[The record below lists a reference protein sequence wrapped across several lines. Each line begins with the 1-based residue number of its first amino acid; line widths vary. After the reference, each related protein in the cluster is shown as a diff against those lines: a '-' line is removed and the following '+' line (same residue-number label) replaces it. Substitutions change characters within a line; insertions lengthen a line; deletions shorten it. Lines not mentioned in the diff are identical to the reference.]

1 MSRFGFI
8 LAKSFPSES
17 DNSRNCV
24 QKATRRQDCGASG
37 RKDTQRVPIATHPRL
52 PFKRETAIHV
62 ICQSGGRSAKFCDKL
77 QDNGYLSVY
86 DVDGGVD
93 AWKASGMELVNGEKS
108 MSMERQVR
116 IAAGT
121 MVIIGVAFGAAV
133 APAWYALSGFIGA
146 GLVFAGV
153 TDTCGMGM
161 ALAKMP
167 WNQK

>member
-1 MSRFGFI
+1 VNLITAETAFKKLQDDRTAV
-8 LAKSFPSES
+8 LVDVRTPSEFRS
-17 DNSRNCV
+17 QHIHGSINLPLESF
-24 QKATRRQDCGASG
+24 KAD
-37 RKDTQRVPIATHPRL
+37 KL

>member
-1 MSRFGFI
+1 MLVDVRT
-8 LAKSFPSES
+8 PSEFRS
-17 DNSRNCV
+17 QHVHGSINLPLESF
-24 QKATRRQDCGASG
+24 KAD
-37 RKDTQRVPIATHPRL
+37 KL
-52 PFKRETAIHV
+52 PFKHKTAIHV

-86 DVDGGVD
+86 ELDGGVD

-108 MSMERQVR
+108 MSLERQVR

-146 GLVFAGV
+146 GLVFAGL

-161 ALAKMP
+161 ALSKMP